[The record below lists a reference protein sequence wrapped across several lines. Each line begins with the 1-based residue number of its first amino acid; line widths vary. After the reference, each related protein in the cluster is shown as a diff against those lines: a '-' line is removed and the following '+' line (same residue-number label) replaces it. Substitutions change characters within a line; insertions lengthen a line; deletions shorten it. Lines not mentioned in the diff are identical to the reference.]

1 MKALTVKGLKE
12 LLDQLCKQ
20 KTIHENSEVWL
31 SSDEEG
37 NSFSPLL
44 DDPEISIGVE
54 GSKVVF
60 YPSSMHEV
68 TEL

>member
-1 MKALTVKGLKE
+1 MQALTVRGLKK
-12 LLDQLCKQ
+12 LLEQLCKQ
-20 KTIHENSEVWL
+20 RTISENSEVWL

-44 DDPEISIGVE
+44 DDSEISMGVE
-54 GSKVVF
+54 GNKMIF
-60 YPSSMHEV
+60 YPSSMHEI

>member
-1 MKALTVKGLKE
+1 MQALTVKGLKK
-12 LLDQLCKQ
+12 LIKQLCKQ
-20 KTIHENSEVWL
+20 GTINENSEVWL

>member
-1 MKALTVKGLKE
+1 MRALTVKGLKE
-12 LLDQLCKQ
+12 LLDQLYKQ

-44 DDPEISIGVE
+44 DDSEISMGVE
-54 GSKVVF
+54 GNKIVF

>member
-1 MKALTVKGLKE
+1 MQALTVKGLKN
-12 LLDQLCKQ
+12 LLEQLSKQ
-20 KTIHENSEVWL
+20 RTINGNSEVWL

-44 DDPEISIGVE
+44 DNSEISIGVE
-54 GSKVVF
+54 GNKVVF

>member
-1 MKALTVKGLKE
+1 MEVLRVKGLVN
-12 LLDQLCKQ
+12 LLENLCRQ
-20 KTIHENSEVWL
+20 RTINESSEVWL

-44 DDPEISIGVE
+44 NDPEISIGVE
-54 GSKVVF
+54 GARVVF
-60 YPSSMHEV
+60 YPSSLHEV

>member
-1 MKALTVKGLKE
+1 MKALTVKGLVN
-12 LLDQLCKQ
+12 LLQVLCKQ
-20 KTIHENSEVWL
+20 RTINENSEVWL

-54 GSKVVF
+54 GNKIVF

>member
-1 MKALTVKGLKE
+1 MQALTVRGLKK
-12 LLDQLCKQ
+12 LLEQLCKQ
-20 KTIHENSEVWL
+20 RTISENSEVWL

-44 DDPEISIGVE
+44 DDSEISMGVE
-54 GSKVVF
+54 GNKIVF